1 MNRTT
6 NSLDEKENNESA
18 INMTNYSAQ
27 ITSPGKIG
35 FVETTVSEIGPTEI
49 LIRMEGC
56 GVCGSNLPL
65 WEGRPWFSY
74 PLEPGAPGHEG
85 WGRVVSVGKDVDR
98 FKVGERVAALSFHS
112 FALFDKV
119 DQRCAVLIPEKLVQF
134 PFPGEA
140 LGCAMNVWER
150 SKIMPGQQ
158 IAIIGVGFLG
168 GLLCQLAS
176 KSGVSV
182 VAFSRRKFALKT
194 AEKCGVEHACYLG
207 ELSEAVESVKQ
218 IFGNGCDCVIEATG
232 FQYPLTVA
240 GALVKNNGRLIIAG
254 YHQDGMRQIDMQ
266 QWNWKGIDV
275 INAHERDSNRYIHG
289 MNAAVD
295 ALVNKRIEPQFL
307 YSHILSFER
316 LGEAFE
322 LMKNRPEGFMK
333 ALVTL

>member
-1 MNRTT
+1 MKSTTVSQDEKNSNPVDTT
-6 NSLDEKENNESA
+6 N
-18 INMTNYSAQ
+18 YCAQ
-27 ITSPGKIG
+27 ITSPGRIEY
-35 FVETTVSEIGPTEI
+35 VNTAVPETGPTEI

-85 WGRVVSVGKDVDR
+85 WGRVVAKGNKVER
-98 FKVGERVAALSFHS
+98 FKVGDRVAALSFYA
-112 FALFDKV
+112 FALFEKV
-119 DQRCAVLIPEKLVQF
+119 DQSSAVLIPEELDKH

-150 SKIMPGQQ
+150 SKIKPGQRV
-158 IAIIGVGFLG
+158 AIIGAGFLG

-176 KSGVSV
+176 RSGVSV
-182 VAFSRRKFALKT
+182 IAISRRRFALKA
-194 AEKCGVEHACYLG
+194 AEKCGARHTCLLG
-207 ELSEAVESVKQ
+207 ELSEVIESVNKA
-218 IFGNGCDCVIEATG
+218 FGSECDCVIEATG

-240 GALVKNNGRLIIAG
+240 GALVKNGGRLIIAG

-275 INAHERDSNRYIHG
+275 INAHERDPERYIQG

-295 ALVNKRIEPQFL
+295 ALVNNRLEPQLL
-307 YSHILSFER
+307 YSHILPFKR
-316 LGEAFE
+316 LAEAFE
-322 LMKNRPEGFMK
+322 MMRNRSDGFMK

>member
-6 NSLDEKENNESA
+6 ISLDEKKNSQST
-18 INMTNYSAQ
+18 ISTTNYCAQ
-27 ITSPGKIG
+27 IISPGKIV
-35 FVETTVSEIGPTEI
+35 FVETTVPEIGPTEI

-85 WGRVVSVGKDVDR
+85 WGRVVAVGKEVDM
-98 FKVGERVAALSFHS
+98 FKPGERVAALSFHG

-119 DQRCAVLIPEKLVQF
+119 DQSCAVLIPEELDQC

-150 SKIMPGQQ
+150 SKIEPGQQ

-168 GLLCQLAS
+168 GLLCQLAIR
-176 KSGVSV
+176 SGVSV
-182 VAFSRRKFALKT
+182 VAFSRRRFALQT
-194 AEKCGVEHACYLG
+194 AEECGVKHTCFLG
-207 ELSEAVESVKQ
+207 ELSESVESVKQ
-218 IFGNGCDCVIEATG
+218 IFGKGCDCVIEATG

-240 GALVKNNGRLIIAG
+240 GALLKNKGRLIIAG

-275 INAHERDSNRYIHG
+275 INAHERDSNRYIQG
-289 MNAAVD
+289 MKAAVNAILD
-295 ALVNKRIEPQFL
+295 NRLEPQLL
-307 YSHILSFER
+307 YSHIFPLEW

-333 ALVTL
+333 TLVTL

>member
-1 MNRTT
+1 MNRTIV
-6 NSLDEKENNESA
+6 SLDEKNNSKFTTGNA
-18 INMTNYSAQ
+18 NYSAQ

-35 FVETTVSEIGPTEI
+35 FVETAVPEIGPTEI
-49 LIRMEGC
+49 LVRMEGC

-85 WGRVVSVGKDVDR
+85 WGRVVATGKNVDI
-98 FKVGERVAALSFHS
+98 FKVGDRVAALSFHG

-119 DQRCAVLIPEKLVQF
+119 DQCSAVLIPEKLDQF

-150 SKIMPGQQ
+150 SKIKPGQR
-158 IAIIGVGFLG
+158 IAIIGIGFLG
-168 GLLCQLAS
+168 GLLCQLAIR
-176 KSGVSV
+176 SGVSV
-182 VAFSRRKFALKT
+182 VAFSRRRFALKT
-194 AEKCGVEHACYLG
+194 AEKCGVKHTCFLG
-207 ELSEAVESVKQ
+207 EMSEAIESVKR
-218 IFGNGCDCVIEATG
+218 IFGGGCDCVIEATG

-275 INAHERDSNRYIHG
+275 INAHERDPERYISG
-289 MNAAVD
+289 MNAALD
-295 ALVNKRIEPQFL
+295 ALVNNRLEPKIL
-307 YSHILSFER
+307 YSHILSLDR

-322 LMKNRPEGFMK
+322 LMKNRPDGFLK

>member
-1 MNRTT
+1 MNRTSV
-6 NSLDEKENNESA
+6 SLDEKNNNKFTKG
-18 INMTNYSAQ
+18 INNYSAQ
-27 ITSPGKIG
+27 ITSPGKIIY
-35 FVETTVSEIGPTEI
+35 VETAVPEIGPTEV

-56 GVCGSNLPL
+56 GVCGSNLAL

-85 WGRVVSVGKDVDR
+85 WGRVVAMGQNVDK
-98 FKVGERVAALSFHS
+98 FKLGDRVAALSFHAFS
-112 FALFDKV
+112 LFDKV
-119 DQRCAVLIPEKLVQF
+119 DQSSAVLVPEKLDQF

-150 SKIMPGQQ
+150 SKIKPGQRV
-158 IAIIGVGFLG
+158 AIIGVGFLG

-176 KSGVSV
+176 RSGASV

-194 AEKCGVEHACYLG
+194 AEKCGVRHTCFLG
-207 ELSEAVESVKQ
+207 ELSEAIESVKQ
-218 IFGNGCDCVIEATG
+218 IFGSGCDCVIEATG

-266 QWNWKGIDV
+266 QWNWKGMDV
-275 INAHERDSNRYIHG
+275 INAHERDPKRYIHG
-289 MNAAVD
+289 INTAID
-295 ALVNKRIEPQFL
+295 ALVNKRLEPQPL
-307 YSHILSFER
+307 YSHIVPFER
-316 LGEAFE
+316 LEEAFE
-322 LMKNRPEGFMK
+322 LMKNRPDGFLK